1 MNINDLSHLTG
12 NTRSW
17 VMGTICGYPPCCI
30 QDFIDEL
37 PYRSTCA
44 DWPSR
49 QLTGTG
55 YVPCPSC
62 NEKTREDLLWA
73 IAVRRVSDVSFP
85 RSPWGYHDNNTGEDQ

>member
-30 QDFIDEL
+30 QDFIDEFAW
-37 PYRSTCA
+37 RTGGGQW
-44 DWPSR
+44 DHR
-49 QLTGTG
+49 QLYGTG

-62 NEKTREDLLWA
+62 NEKTREDLLEA
-73 IAVRRVSDVSFP
+73 IAARRVSSVPFP
-85 RSPWGYHDNNTGEDQ
+85 ECPWDYHDNNTGEDQ